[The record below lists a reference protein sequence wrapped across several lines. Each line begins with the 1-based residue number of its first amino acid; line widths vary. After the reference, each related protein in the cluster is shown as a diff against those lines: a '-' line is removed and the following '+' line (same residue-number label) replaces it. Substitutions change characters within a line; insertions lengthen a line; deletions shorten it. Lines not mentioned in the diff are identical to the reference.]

1 MKRLHLEGYKV
12 LFPNFRGE
20 KGTYN
25 EQGDRTFSVL
35 IDDLDEAEAL
45 LAEGWALKPLKNE
58 EGEVD
63 AYHLPVKINF
73 NSRRPPRIWK
83 VALEQN
89 RKIQLTERTVEM
101 LDYLSIDY
109 IDVDLNPY
117 EWSVRDQFG
126 VKAYCQ
132 AMYVVIEETVL
143 DRKYAELNDSGMPN
157 FSEE

>member
-25 EQGDRTFSVL
+25 ERGDRTFSVL
-35 IDDLDEAEAL
+35 IEDLDEAEAL
-45 LAEGWALKPLKNE
+45 LAENWALKPLKNE

-83 VALEQN
+83 VSLEQKK
-89 RKIQLTERTVEM
+89 KIQLTERTIEM
-101 LDYLSIDY
+101 LDYLTIDY
-109 IDVDLNPY
+109 IDIDLNPY

-132 AMYVVIEETVL
+132 AMYVVIEETEL
-143 DRKYAELNDSGMPN
+143 DRKYAELSDSGMPD
-157 FSEE
+157 FLED